1 MRNAVA
7 VWVLLL
13 TVAIP
18 NALGGPGAGRYLR
31 QTDEWFVGAEAGA
44 ITDHILAWQ
53 TELGGWPKNV
63 DTTLDPADVVL
74 EPAAADATF
83 DNRATTDELRFLARR
98 FNATEDERCREA
110 FVRGLDYVLAAQY
123 PSGGWPQ
130 KHPPGKGYKAHITF
144 NDGAMVR
151 LLEFVREVA
160 RDEAYKFIPA
170 ERRAAAQAAFD
181 RGVQCLLKCQV
192 RVDGRLTVWC
202 AQHDEQTFEPR
213 PARSFELASL
223 SGGESVGIV
232 ELLMSLE
239 EPNAEVREAI
249 EAAVAWFDAVRINGR
264 RVVDRNAQAT
274 GTGDRDRAMIVDP
287 TAPSLWA
294 RFYEIGT
301 NRPLYA
307 NRDGV
312 AQYDFND
319 VADTLRSHY
328 AWHGDWPRQLLDK
341 DYPAWKRGH
350 P

>member
-1 MRNAVA
+1 MKNILASLF
-7 VWVLLL
+7 VLLIFG
-13 TVAIP
+13 TPA
-18 NALGGPGAGRYLR
+18 ALGGPGTGRYLR
-31 QTDEWFVGAEAGA
+31 HANEWFAGAEAGE

-63 DTTLDPADVVL
+63 DTTLDPAAIVL
-74 EPAAADATF
+74 DPAAAEATF

-110 FVRGLDYVLAAQY
+110 FARGLDYVLAAQY

-130 KHPPGKGYKAHITF
+130 KHPPGKGYKQCITF

-151 LLEFVREVA
+151 LMEFLREVA
-160 RDEAYKFIPA
+160 RDEAYKFVSA
-170 ERRAAAQAAFD
+170 ERRAAAQTAFD
-181 RGVQCLLKCQV
+181 RGVQCVLKCQV

-202 AQHDEQTFEPR
+202 AQHDERTFEPR
-213 PARSFELASL
+213 PARSFELTSL

-239 EPNAEVREAI
+239 NPNAEVREAI
-249 EAAVAWFDAVRINGR
+249 EAAVAWFDAVRIKGR
-264 RVVDRNAQAT
+264 RIVDRNAKAT
-274 GTGDRDRAMIVDP
+274 GTGDRDRAMIVEP
-287 TAPSLWA
+287 AAPSLWG

-312 AQYDFND
+312 AQYAFND
-319 VADTLRSHY
+319 VDDPLRSHY
-328 AWHGDWPRQLLDK
+328 AWHGDWPRQLLDR
-341 DYPAWKRGH
+341 DFPAWKRHH